1 MCYQPLELHYNE
13 RTEKYQFSN
22 GFGCVPFYRRLV
34 PCGKCPECKAKWRS
48 QLAQRVRYELLRYH
62 GNCCF
67 LTLTANPATI
77 HKTFPDGSLD
87 HRPFQLFMKRL
98 RITLERQG
106 FKGKIKYLMCG
117 EYGDNNGRPHYHAI
131 IFGWKPEDLRYK
143 GTSRKGLKRYKSK
156 FLDSIWKD
164 TSATQKEI
172 DDFNNNPANS
182 NIIKDN
188 GGKYDFL
195 PLGFVEVGE
204 VNENT
209 SPYMAKYICKFSE
222 VKREDFEING
232 KKVKKPYLVYPKKIL
247 GVDYFL
253 EHAEDILKRGY
264 ILCSNGKKI
273 GIPRSYLKYA
283 EKNFT
288 DGNLGLAYQIYL
300 NNVEQN
306 IDNMYFEL
314 CELLGYPYERRNA
327 VHHYLIEKAK
337 EKRKIYESY
346 KRTFNKK

>member
-1 MCYQPLELHYNE
+1 M
-13 RTEKYQFSN
+13 
-22 GFGCVPFYRRLV
+22 
-34 PCGKCPECKAKWRS
+34 
-48 QLAQRVRYELLRYH
+48 AQRVRYELLRYH

-232 KKVKKPYLVYPKKIL
+232 KKVKKPGQPNTSSALRRAFPPTSSSTSSPSTRL
-247 GVDYFL
+247 RPPSP
-253 EHAEDILKRGY
+253 A
-264 ILCSNGKKI
+264 S
-273 GIPRSYLKYA
+273 PRPS
-283 EKNFT
+283 
-288 DGNLGLAYQIYL
+288 
-300 NNVEQN
+300 
-306 IDNMYFEL
+306 
-314 CELLGYPYERRNA
+314 RRRWRRVVSRSTSRRA
-327 VHHYLIEKAK
+327 SSPS
-337 EKRKIYESY
+337 RSSS
-346 KRTFNKK
+346 RTAPSRSASSPRTSPRTSTTRSRS